1 MSRKARSRT
10 AKPREMK
17 RNTPG
22 YFLCNTWSFFVRRTF
37 AGHAPTSYHARRTPW
52 LSSIGI
58 VALNNLP
65 FDVSLMKN
73 RNPSPIR
80 LSTTFESRSDH
91 PYNTL
96 NLNIILYCSPLFY
109 RQFKCLINVCKVNF
123 QKKSPAGAGQKA
135 ICQTWNLLSV
145 AQKIK
150 STNLGA

>member
-1 MSRKARSRT
+1 MSRKTRSRT

-17 RNTPG
+17 RNTQDIF
-22 YFLCNTWSFFVRRTF
+22 YVILEVFFVRRTF

-96 NLNIILYCSPLFY
+96 NLNIILYYSPLFY
-109 RQFKCLINVCKVNF
+109 RQFKCLIIF
-123 QKKSPAGAGQKA
+123 LMTLQAKKRAPPERGRGYA
-135 ICQTWNLLSV
+135 
-145 AQKIK
+145 
-150 STNLGA
+150 